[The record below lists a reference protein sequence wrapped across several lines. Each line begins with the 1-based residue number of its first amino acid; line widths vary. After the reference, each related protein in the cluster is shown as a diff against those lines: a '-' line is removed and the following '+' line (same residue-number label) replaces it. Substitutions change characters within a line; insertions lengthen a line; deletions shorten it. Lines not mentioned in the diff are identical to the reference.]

1 MFLLTDDAWEVKKT
15 EKKGRGLFAKKE
27 IIPGTVIGDYLG
39 RVLRTAEEDTID
51 ESENFYLMYY
61 HDYASIFPDLTK
73 PGIHLLNHSCSPNC
87 WMYTYKGHTLFF
99 AIRRIFPGEE
109 LTVNYL
115 LSPLDKYCSPCTHL
129 CQCGSVICYQTMH
142 LPKKLYDLWNTFH
155 DKESAKTKKERIQY
169 GKDLPQLSSYP
180 DTIPDHPVYTLFGAA
195 NCEPA
200 QLSNTTLPSRT
211 ELRALVRETGRR
223 LDFPSINTRVLGIT
237 DTLVLT
243 EPLG

>member
-1 MFLLTDDAWEVKKT
+1 
-15 EKKGRGLFAKKE
+15 
-27 IIPGTVIGDYLG
+27 
-39 RVLRTAEEDTID
+39 
-51 ESENFYLMYY
+51 
-61 HDYASIFPDLTK
+61 
-73 PGIHLLNHSCSPNC
+73 
-87 WMYTYKGHTLFF
+87 
-99 AIRRIFPGEE
+99 
-109 LTVNYL
+109 
-115 LSPLDKYCSPCTHL
+115 
-129 CQCGSVICYQTMH
+129 MH